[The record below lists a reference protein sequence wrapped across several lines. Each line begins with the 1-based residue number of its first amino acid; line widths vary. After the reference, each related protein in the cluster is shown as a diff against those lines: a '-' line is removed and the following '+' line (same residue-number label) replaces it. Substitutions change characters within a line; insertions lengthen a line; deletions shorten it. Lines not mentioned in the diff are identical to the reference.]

1 MPTPPSN
8 PLHSPLPPQLFN
20 TTIPARSSLT
30 LILIHLILELVVELG
45 RELGQEL
52 VEVVQVAE
60 TRILE
65 VVVERAFCRGIRTRG
80 CRIRSNLLR
89 MARLWGSDS

>member
-1 MPTPPSN
+1 LS
-8 PLHSPLPPQLFN
+8 N

-30 LILIHLILELVVELG
+30 LIRIHLILELVVVGLG
-45 RELGQEL
+45 RELGQ
-52 VEVVQVAE
+52 VVVVVRAVE

-65 VVVERAFCRGIRTRG
+65 VVVERAFCRGIKTRG

-89 MARLWGSDS
+89 MARLWGSGS